1 MTSTLPQ
8 EPRVVERERILRDL
22 EFILKTES
30 NREAR
35 AVARR
40 LYLDRALTRVI
51 NRNGGLAFFTDD
63 QIAEIRA
70 ELIQREW
77 SVTHAIRRR
86 NRKLRAA

>member
-40 LYLDRALTRVI
+40 LYLDLT
-51 NRNGGLAFFTDD
+51 
-63 QIAEIRA
+63 EP
-70 ELIQREW
+70 
-77 SVTHAIRRR
+77 
-86 NRKLRAA
+86 RKEAA

>member
-8 EPRVVERERILRDL
+8 EPRVAERERILRDL

-40 LYLDRALTRVI
+40 LYLDLT
-51 NRNGGLAFFTDD
+51 
-63 QIAEIRA
+63 EP
-70 ELIQREW
+70 
-77 SVTHAIRRR
+77 
-86 NRKLRAA
+86 RKEAA